1 VPGAD
6 ANALVQPKL
15 VNVAGAAAEK
25 LDEYAVVIVND
36 APRLPGEFLGKLT
49 DFARDG
55 HGVWFILGPRTDPA
69 FITRDLAD
77 AGLFAATLRQP
88 KPVEVQDTAMPPAID
103 VRDANHPTV
112 QLITAAERNAFSGAA
127 TRKWWPLA
135 PQTPEARVILA
146 TQTGDPLVLDRPLG
160 TKGGRVAL
168 WCTSADATWNNWPVQ
183 PNFVPLVNETLFHLA
198 AGPTRDTDNRQ
209 LKSGHEIFWTGPAAP
224 RVNRATVTRPDG
236 KRVDLPPPR
245 VASGRQV
252 VSYNDAFTPGLYT
265 LQFDQTAM
273 PPVYFGVGVDPR
285 ELDPASLSASDQKWL
300 ADRGFV
306 DRRLKDSS
314 ELASAVGAANE
325 GRDLLPYFAGI
336 LLAALVF
343 ETLMTWRV
351 ARHQTPPDVTD
362 ASAPNSSWT

>member
-1 VPGAD
+1 
-6 ANALVQPKL
+6 
-15 VNVAGAAAEK
+15 VNVAGAASEK

-36 APRLPGEFLGKLT
+36 APRLPGDLLGRLT

-77 AGLFAATLRQP
+77 TGLFSATLKQP
-88 KPVEVQDTAMPPAID
+88 KPLEVQGVAAPPAID
-103 VRDANHPTV
+103 VEDPNHPAV
-112 QLITAAERNAFSGAA
+112 ALITAAERNAFSGAA
-127 TRKWWPLA
+127 TRKWWPIA
-135 PQTPEARVILA
+135 PQTHEARVILA

-168 WCTSADATWNNWPVQ
+168 WCTSVDLAWNNWPVL

-209 LKSGHEIFWTGPAAP
+209 LKSGQEILWAGPAAP
-224 RVNRATVTRPDG
+224 RVNRATMTRPDG
-236 KRVDLPPPR
+236 TRVDLPPPR
-245 VASGRQV
+245 LANGRQV
-252 VSYNDAFTPGLYT
+252 ISYNETFTPGLYT

-273 PPVYFGVGVDPR
+273 PQPVYFGVGVDPR
-285 ELDPASLSASDQKWL
+285 ELDPASLSPSDQKWL

-306 DRRLKDSS
+306 DGRLKDSS
-314 ELASAVGAANE
+314 ELASAVGAMNP
-325 GRDLLPYFAGI
+325 GRDLLPYLSGI
-336 LLAALVF
+336 LLAALVC

-351 ARHQTPPDVTD
+351 ARHQTLPEPTEP
-362 ASAPNSSWT
+362 SSTSWT